1 MMKKNVYKKMYIS
14 TMKRILM
21 VCLGNICR
29 SPVAEGIMKD
39 KAKKYKLDIVV
50 ASAGTSGFHEGEAPD
65 KRSTLNALEHG
76 VDIRSQKS
84 RPLRKDDFERFD
96 LIFTMDESNF
106 TNALNIGDKKHHSKV
121 KMILNEV
128 HPNSN
133 KPVPDPYFGN
143 DGFEE
148 VFQLLDEACEI
159 IALKLKNNEY

>member
-1 MMKKNVYKKMYIS
+1 
-14 TMKRILM
+14 MKRILM

-39 KAKKYKLDIVV
+39 KAKKHKLDIVV

-65 KRSTLNALEHG
+65 KRSTLNALQHG
-76 VDIRSQKS
+76 IDIRSQKS

-96 LIFTMDESNF
+96 LIFTMDESNHI
-106 TNALNIGDKKHHSKV
+106 NALLLSHKDHHHKV
-121 KMILNEV
+121 RMILNESY
-128 HPNSN
+128 PNSN

-148 VFQLLDEACEI
+148 VFQLLDEACEK
-159 IALKLKNNEY
+159 IALKIKNNEY

>member
-1 MMKKNVYKKMYIS
+1 
-14 TMKRILM
+14 
-21 VCLGNICR
+21 
-29 SPVAEGIMKD
+29 
-39 KAKKYKLDIVV
+39 
-50 ASAGTSGFHEGEAPD
+50 
-65 KRSTLNALEHG
+65 
-76 VDIRSQKS
+76 
-84 RPLRKDDFERFD
+84 
-96 LIFTMDESNF
+96 MDESNF

-133 KPVPDPYFGN
+133 EPVPDPYFGN